1 MTKVSLLL
9 LKTIKM
15 SLIEREITFE
25 LFNLIRGYLL
35 VLCENLNPFDKLI
48 DSNKQLIRDID
59 AFEEL
64 ITCLILVLN
73 NVLTRIRED

>member
-1 MTKVSLLL
+1 
-9 LKTIKM
+9 M